1 MNEPVASTSIQTPAS
16 HPGNPGPASQVIEP
30 ISRHP
35 STRPLHSNERRGL
48 TLLASALIGLL
59 AVSAWLTPDPS
70 GMGTHTQLG
79 LPKCTM
85 AAMTGLRC
93 PGCGM
98 TTAWALVMHGDVE
111 TALATNFG
119 GTILCLLAI
128 LSVPILL
135 GIAITG
141 RTTQLGWFSKL
152 AMSLVTIALAIAAA
166 QWMLG
171 LMWG

>member
-1 MNEPVASTSIQTPAS
+1 MNDPVASPSIHDPANS
-16 HPGNPGPASQVIEP
+16 RGNPRTTPLVIEP
-30 ISRHP
+30 ISRKDP
-35 STRPLHSNERRGL
+35 TRPLHSNERRGL
-48 TLLASALIGLL
+48 ALLAGTLFALL

-98 TTAWALVMHGDVE
+98 TTSWSLVMHGDVE

-119 GTILCLLAI
+119 GTVLCLLAI
-128 LSVPILL
+128 FSVPILM

-141 RTTQLGWFSKL
+141 RTTPLGWFSKL
-152 AMSLVTIALAIAAA
+152 AMGVVTVALAIAAV
-166 QWMLG
+166 QWMMR

>member
-1 MNEPVASTSIQTPAS
+1 MHDPANTLR
-16 HPGNPGPASQVIEP
+16 NPSATSQVIEP
-30 ISRHP
+30 MSRKDP
-35 STRPLHSNERRGL
+35 TRPLHSNERRGL
-48 TLLASALIGLL
+48 ALFAGALIGLL

-98 TTAWALVMHGDVE
+98 TTSWSLVMHGE
-111 TALATNFG
+111 IESALTANLG
-119 GTILCLLAI
+119 GAILCLLAI
-128 LSVPILL
+128 FSVPILL

-141 RTTQLGWFSKL
+141 RTTPLGWFSKL
-152 AMSLVTIALAIAAA
+152 AMSMVTVALVIAAI
-166 QWMLG
+166 QWGMR